1 MAITPIGYTGSGWNY
16 GQSKPYSLL
25 GASQALRR
33 PIGASIDANTFGAGA
48 GAGVGGGIGTGAKL
62 GTGLVG
68 GAGSGG
74 GGNSQTTTTIMS
86 PNQVYQDE
94 ILGDP
99 GSIAAM
105 GTFNAHT
112 NQLAAARA
120 DAIQRAVIN
129 SGYTP
134 QMTGGLASYAGDV
147 TPGTLTAA
155 AANPMS
161 QQAQLNLQLQQANQ
175 NLPYDLAAGGQ
186 GRSGA
191 AAIEQGNLQRQYQTG
206 QYQGMQDLLNQLYGA
221 GNTYA
226 GGYNTALN
234 NLDAARAAVANRLA
248 QTAGYS
254 QSITTT
260 GGDGGGGGD
269 GGINPDIDPTTG
281 LQLGAGVTPDY
292 TAPYGIT
299 GGSPAYMASGST
311 QQAVQRVINAIK
323 QPAPRAGQML
333 RNVMA
338 G

>member
-1 MAITPIGYTGSGWNY
+1 MANNYVGY
-16 GQSKPYSLL
+16 
-25 GASQALRR
+25 
-33 PIGASIDANTFGAGA
+33 GAGPGGGWGYPVA
-48 GAGVGGGIGTGAKL
+48 VPVVKPRQQVGATISANPSGAGVSGGGLGTGAKL
-62 GTGLVG
+62 GTGQI
-68 GAGSGG
+68 GSGG
-74 GGNSQTTTTIMS
+74 SGGSNSTTTTTIMT

-94 ILGDP
+94 ILADP
-99 GSIAAM
+99 GSVAAM
-105 GTFNAHT
+105 GTFSAQT

-120 DAIQRAVIN
+120 DAIQRAIIN

-134 QMTGGLASYAGDV
+134 QMTGGLASYASDV
-147 TPGTLTAA
+147 TPGTLSAA

-161 QQAQLNLQLQQANQ
+161 QQAQLNLQLQQASQ
-175 NLPYDLAAGGQ
+175 NLPYQLAATGA

-191 AAIEQGNLQRQYQTG
+191 AAIEQGNLQRQYQTS
-206 QYQGMQDLLNQLYGA
+206 QYQGMQDLLGQLYGA

-226 GGYNTALN
+226 GGYNTALS

-281 LQLGAGVTPDY
+281 LQLGANVPSGGTS
-292 TAPYGIT
+292 YGSYAA
-299 GGSPAYMASGST
+299 SPAYAANPST
-311 QQAVQRVINAIK
+311 KAAVQRVINAIK
-323 QPAPRAGQML
+323 QPSPRVGQTL